1 MTQFTLKRGLKEF
14 GVEGAEAL
22 SKEIA
27 QIHIQKVGK
36 PINGKQCT
44 ILWRV
49 DDLKIS
55 HVDAAVNT
63 EVIKLINK
71 EFGKEAPL
79 TINRGKIHDYLGMT
93 LDFTEEGKV
102 KIKMLDYVANML
114 AEAPDEM
121 DGKAPTP
128 AANHLFDVDEDFPLL
143 EEVRAQVFHT
153 FVVKTLF
160 FCKRARPD
168 LQTAPGGN
176 FLQSLGKDNYSDKC
190 ET

>member
-1 MTQFTLKRGLKEF
+1 MRICHQSLRLVCCEQNDKWD
-14 GVEGAEAL
+14 AM
-22 SKEIA
+22 
-27 QIHIQKVGK
+27 HY
-36 PINGKQCT
+36 PI
-44 ILWRV
+44 WHV

-63 EVIKLINK
+63 EVIELINK

-121 DGKAPTP
+121 DGI
-128 AANHLFDVDEDFPLL
+128 
-143 EEVRAQVFHT
+143 
-153 FVVKTLF
+153 
-160 FCKRARPD
+160 
-168 LQTAPGGN
+168 
-176 FLQSLGKDNYSDKC
+176 NY
-190 ET
+190 

>member
-1 MTQFTLKRGLKEF
+1 ML
-14 GVEGAEAL
+14 
-22 SKEIA
+22 
-27 QIHIQKVGK
+27 
-36 PINGKQCT
+36 NGKQCT
-44 ILWRV
+44 ILWHV

-63 EVIKLINK
+63 KVIELINK

-93 LDFTEEGKV
+93 LNFTEEGKV

-128 AANHLFDVDEDFPLL
+128 AANHLFDVDEDSPLL
-143 EEVRAQVFHT
+143 EEDRAQE
-153 FVVKTLF
+153 
-160 FCKRARPD
+160 
-168 LQTAPGGN
+168 
-176 FLQSLGKDNYSDKC
+176 FLTSVA
-190 ET
+190 